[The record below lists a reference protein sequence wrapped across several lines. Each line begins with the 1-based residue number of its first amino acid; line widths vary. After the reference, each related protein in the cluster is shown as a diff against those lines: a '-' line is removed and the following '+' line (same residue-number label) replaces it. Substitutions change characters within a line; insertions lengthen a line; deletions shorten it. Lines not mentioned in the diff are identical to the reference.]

1 MNQRRPLGG
10 PDHRTEDG
18 VTAIEVVILAPVLMA
33 MILFIMYLG
42 RVTTTQ
48 QNVQRAARDAARA
61 GSLAITRDDAQ
72 TAIDSVLTETL
83 GDQRGRCQLAPL
95 DLTAIGQDTGAE
107 GDWDSGI
114 IQVRLTCNIPTD
126 DLGLLA
132 IGSKTFTAVAT
143 EPVDTWR
150 SRQVNS

>member
-1 MNQRRPLGG
+1 MNRQQQIGERNRRG
-10 PDHRTEDG
+10 EDG

-33 MILFIMYLG
+33 MILFIVFLG
-42 RVTTTQ
+42 RVITTQ

-72 TAIDSVLTETL
+72 IAIDSVLNETL
-83 GDQRGRCQLAPL
+83 GNQRNRCQLATV
-95 DLTAIGQDTGAE
+95 DLTAIGLDTGAE
-107 GDWDSGI
+107 DDWDSGT
-114 IQVRLTCNIPTD
+114 IQIRLTCNIPTD